1 MEKKEKSC
9 ANDSS
14 VIYHIKVLY
23 GVGFFLLIV
32 LLAEIWIYYQRLN
45 SLQLQINRIA
55 VTQTLL
61 RNGRTNYLNSTTFQ
75 HDFRSADLEFLF
87 NDISQF
93 RIKRNFG
100 SNGNKYHSNNHV
112 SIFYYLLLLH
122 NKLFW
127 FIYALL
133 YETMLPSHLQ

>member
-1 MEKKEKSC
+1 MEKKEKPCASDSC
-9 ANDSS
+9 

-55 VTQTLL
+55 LTQTLL
-61 RNGRTNYLNSTTFQ
+61 RNGRTNYLNSTTFK
-75 HDFRSADLEFLF
+75 HDFRSADLEFLV

-93 RIKRNFG
+93 RIKRNFR
-100 SNGNKYHSNNHV
+100 SNGNAYHSNNHV
-112 SIFYYLLLLH
+112 SIFCY
-122 NKLFW
+122 
-127 FIYALL
+127 
-133 YETMLPSHLQ
+133 